1 MTGYQETWVD
11 NVRQV
16 HARLAE
22 TEIIRYTTTDGRAA
36 WANTIILDIL
46 MPANHL
52 RRLAVYGTAEDDG
65 QTRQDDWLT
74 DADDF
79 PPEITPLI
87 PALAAISDNE
97 KADQDS
103 KGSPRR
109 ATRPAPARNP
119 PPAGS

>member
-1 MTGYQETWVD
+1 MTDYHQTWVD
-11 NVRQV
+11 DIRQV
-16 HARLAE
+16 HAQLAE
-22 TEIIRYTTTDGRAA
+22 TEIIRYTTTDGRTA

-65 QTRQDDWLT
+65 ETCQDDWLA
-74 DADDF
+74 DIDDF

-97 KADQDS
+97 EAD
-103 KGSPRR
+103 PR
-109 ATRPAPARNP
+109 
-119 PPAGS
+119 